1 MIVRRFFLLIA
12 IPAAFTAHPLMA
24 ESYSLA
30 KANSARISDISF
42 NLHDSGTQGPITLRH
57 VQHVQPV
64 QAKPRSFE
72 IHDGTGATTHL
83 KHLIAWAEAGHKGYD
98 AIQLGAKKLPAK
110 RPTQMTIGEIYAWIN
125 QTPNQ
130 PHAIGRYQFIP
141 STLQSLVIQ
150 AGISESHKFTTGVQ
164 DALADILLEDAGISS
179 FMEGKISRHR
189 FMTNLAK
196 IWAGFPTA
204 TGRSHYHGYAG
215 NRAVISWDRFDAIM
229 KKIFPTKRG

>member
-1 MIVRRFFLLIA
+1 MIVKRLFLLIA
-12 IPAAFTAHPLMA
+12 IPAAFAAQPLMA
-24 ESYSLA
+24 ETYSLA

-42 NLHDSGTQGPITLRH
+42 NLHDTSAQGPITLRQMQNTQL
-57 VQHVQPV
+57 VQV
-64 QAKPRSFE
+64 KERSFKIQE
-72 IHDGTGATTHL
+72 GMGSTTHL

-98 AIQLGAKKLPAK
+98 AIQLGAKKLPHK
-110 RPTQMTIGEIYAWIN
+110 QPTQMTIGEIYAWIN

-150 AGISESHKFTTGVQ
+150 AGLSESHKFTTGVQ
-164 DALADILLEDAGISS
+164 DALADILLEDAGFSS
-179 FMEGKISRHR
+179 FMQGKISRHR

-204 TGRSHYHGYAG
+204 TGRSYYHGYAG